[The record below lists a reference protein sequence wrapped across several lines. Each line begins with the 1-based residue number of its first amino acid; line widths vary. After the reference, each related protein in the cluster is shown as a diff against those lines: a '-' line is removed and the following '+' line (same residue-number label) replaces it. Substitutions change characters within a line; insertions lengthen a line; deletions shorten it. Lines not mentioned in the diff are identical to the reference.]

1 MIGLLKKWRCERRTA
16 DDEEAPQESPCCPPA
31 ARTNDQVIIPRLHTI
46 FFSSPI
52 AQAQDLGKGSRSELF
67 EEDAPMWD
75 GCEGDEDNDGEEDAN
90 NMMNDE
96 VFRQNAREKWTSTDK
111 AIAHDTT
118 PEAPAAR
125 IPVRAVRSPTVVG
138 DPPAHSPL
146 VRRSV

>member
-1 MIGLLKKWRCERRTA
+1 
-16 DDEEAPQESPCCPPA
+16 
-31 ARTNDQVIIPRLHTI
+31 
-46 FFSSPI
+46 
-52 AQAQDLGKGSRSELF
+52 
-67 EEDAPMWD
+67 MWD

-118 PEAPAAR
+118 PEAPGAR